1 MFNARSI
8 NSGPICRGTAV
19 YIDNADSI
27 EFELRIMEQAKKKR
41 MTGSHIMI
49 IGGSGFGEF

>member
-8 NSGPICRGTAV
+8 NSGHVCRGTAV
-19 YIDNADSI
+19 YIHNADPI

-41 MTGSHIMI
+41 MTGSHIMM
-49 IGGSGFGEF
+49 IGGSGFDEF

>member
-1 MFNARSI
+1 MLNARSI
-8 NSGPICRGTAV
+8 NSGPICRGTVV
-19 YIDNADSI
+19 YIHNADPI